1 MCQEPASRTITLALA
16 MFTLHQTEWCPHSHR
31 VRQRL
36 TELSVDFIAK
46 QVPARRED
54 RADLRRATGTDRVPV
69 LITDEGALLEGSD
82 QILVYLAQRFD
93 EPADARVHRAK
104 AHEHV
109 PTFSVSYPQ
118 KAAPPSRVFAD
129 GALPSSS

>member
-1 MCQEPASRTITLALA
+1 MLTLY
-16 MFTLHQTEWCPHSHR
+16 QTEWCPHSHR

-36 TELSVDFIAK
+36 TELGVDFVAK

-69 LITDEGALLEGSD
+69 LIVDAGPPLEGAD
-82 QILVYLAQRFD
+82 AILGYLVERFE

-104 AHEHV
+104 AREHAD
-109 PTFSVSYPQ
+109 VSRGARQ
-118 KAAPPSRVFAD
+118 LAVFPRT
-129 GALPSSS
+129 GS